1 MVYMTYV
8 IYDISVKYQ
17 VHSMHV
23 LLVQICTVQKY
34 V

>member
-1 MVYMTYV
+1 MVNMTYV
-8 IYDISVKYQ
+8 IYDISIKYQ

-34 V
+34 A